1 MRSIVVGT
9 DGSVIAESAV
19 RRAIELATGG
29 DTSVH
34 LVTAYPADVP
44 VYGERLL
51 GTARRERI
59 DLREAAEA
67 VLARAGREF
76 ERSAIEVPPP
86 R

>member
-9 DGSVIAESAV
+9 DGSVIAES
-19 RRAIELATGG
+19 
-29 DTSVH
+29 
-34 LVTAYPADVP
+34 VTAYPADVP